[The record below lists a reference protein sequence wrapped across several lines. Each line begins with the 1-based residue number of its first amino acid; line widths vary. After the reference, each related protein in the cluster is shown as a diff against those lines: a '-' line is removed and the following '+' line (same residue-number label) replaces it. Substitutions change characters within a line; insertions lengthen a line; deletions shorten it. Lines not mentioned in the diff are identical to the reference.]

1 MLKRDV
7 AKALSEV
14 INLNKEDIIK
24 VLEKPRYSN
33 LGDISFPCFILA
45 KELKK
50 NPVVIASDLAKKFSI
65 PPKGIKEVK
74 QLGAYINFYM
84 DKTILGEEVIKN
96 IQKQGKKY
104 GSTPIGKGKTIVLE
118 FSSPNIAKPMSIGHL
133 RSTIIG
139 SSLSKILTFTGHKCV
154 NVNYLGDYGTQF
166 GKLLSAHKRWGNTV
180 KNEMKEEPIKTLL
193 KLYVKFSA
201 EAEKDKKLDDEARL
215 MFKLLEKDDSWA
227 KKIWKNFR
235 DLSLKEFEKFYKILG
250 IKFDVISGE
259 SPYRKRAQEVL
270 KELKEK
276 KIAQES
282 QGAWIVPFEKYGSP
296 LIVQKSDGTTLYSTR
311 DIAAAKARYNQYK
324 FDKMIYVVASEQNL
338 YFKQFLDTLKLMGN
352 KWADRCEHVNFGM
365 IYFPGEKMSSRKGN
379 VIFLEDVLNKIFV
392 LTTKFVEK
400 SEYSKAE
407 KERIAKAVGISA
419 LIYGDL
425 SNDRIKDIKFDWNTL
440 LRVEGNSGPYLQYT
454 YARAKSILRK
464 LKTDNGK
471 FQPKSLAPE
480 EEIIITDLSE
490 FPAVVKQAA
499 EKLQPNLIANYI
511 SKLADHFNTFYEK
524 HRVMKVDKQT
534 QQTRLALTASTAQV
548 LKNGMLL
555 LGMTPLE
562 RM

>member
-1 MLKRDV
+1 MLKREV
-7 AKALSEV
+7 AKALAEV
-14 INLNKEDIIK
+14 VNINKEDILK

-33 LGDISFPCFILA
+33 LGDVSFPCFILA
-45 KELKK
+45 RELKK
-50 NPVVIASDLAKKFSI
+50 NPVIIANDLAKKFLI

-84 DKTILGEEVIKN
+84 DKTILGNEVIKN
-96 IQKQGKKY
+96 IQKQKGKY
-104 GSTPIGKGKTIVLE
+104 GSTPIGDGKTIVLE

-139 SSLSKILTFTGHKCV
+139 SSLSKILTFTNHKCV
-154 NVNYLGDYGTQF
+154 NINYPGDYGTQF
-166 GKLLSAHKRWGNTV
+166 GKLLSAYKRWGDEV
-180 KNEMKEEPIKTLL
+180 KEEMKEEPIKALL

-201 EAEKDKKLDDEARL
+201 EAEKDKTLEDEARL

-227 KKIWKNFR
+227 KKLWKNFR
-235 DLSLKEFEKFYKILG
+235 DLSLKEFDKFYKILG
-250 IKFDVISGE
+250 IKFDVVSGE

-276 KIAQES
+276 GIAQES
-282 QGAWIVPFEKYGSP
+282 QKAWIVPFEKYGSP

-311 DIAAAKARYNQYK
+311 DLAAAKARYNQYK

-338 YFKQFLDTLKLMGN
+338 YFKQFFDTLKLMGL
-352 KWADRCEHVNFGM
+352 KWSNRCEHVNFGM
-365 IYFPGEKMSSRKGN
+365 IYFPGEKMSTRKGN
-379 VIFLEDVLNKIFV
+379 AIFLEDVLNKVFE
-392 LTTKFVEK
+392 LTRKFVEK
-400 SEYSKAE
+400 SEYSNAE
-407 KERIAKAVGISA
+407 KEKIAKAVGVSA

-440 LRVEGNSGPYLQYT
+440 LRVEGDSGPYLQYT

-464 LKTDNGK
+464 LKKDNGK

-480 EEIIITDLSE
+480 EENLIIDLSE
-490 FPAVVKQAA
+490 FPEVVRQAA

-524 HRVMKVDKQT
+524 HRVMNVDRET

-555 LGMTPLE
+555 LGMIPLE